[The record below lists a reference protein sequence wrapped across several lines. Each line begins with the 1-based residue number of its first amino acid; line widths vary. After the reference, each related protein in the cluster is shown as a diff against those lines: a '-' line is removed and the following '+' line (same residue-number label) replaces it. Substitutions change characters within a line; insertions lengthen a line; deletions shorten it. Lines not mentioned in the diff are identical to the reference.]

1 MVQVPAWGGSN
12 GVEDPKCR
20 VLEALVEAVEE
31 VKLVVCVCV
40 CLCVLEALVEAVE
53 EVRLIVSV
61 LEALVEA
68 VEEVRLIVCVCVC
81 AGGPGG
87 GGGGGKADCVC
98 VCAGRCKRARA
109 VDLEFV
115 CTQHPILQELGGLAV
130 GADVRV
136 AVQTIHGRLAAAQVN
151 VLGYLWMLCSICR
164 K

>member
-68 VEEVRLIVCVCVC
+68 VEEVRLIVCVYV
-81 AGGPGG
+81 
-87 GGGGGKADCVC
+87 
-98 VCAGRCKRARA
+98 
-109 VDLEFV
+109 
-115 CTQHPILQELGGLAV
+115 LGDA
-130 GADVRV
+130 
-136 AVQTIHGRLAAAQVN
+136 N
-151 VLGYLWMLCSICR
+151 VLVLSILNSCVHNIPSCR
-164 K
+164 SWEDWQWERTCAWPCRPSTAVLQQLR